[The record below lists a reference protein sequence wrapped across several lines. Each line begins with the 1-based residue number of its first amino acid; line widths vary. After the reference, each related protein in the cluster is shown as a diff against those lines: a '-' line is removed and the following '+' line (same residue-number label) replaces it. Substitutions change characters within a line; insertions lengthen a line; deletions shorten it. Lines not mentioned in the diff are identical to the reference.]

1 MLRFAPMSDETTHL
15 PSADTSDLSEV
26 RQWYDPTR
34 LDKVRR
40 SSQRSANAVHDAFDL
55 IGGTPRLA
63 EWAHENP
70 ETFYTKLFNKT
81 IERTSAVEHSGE
93 ITIVS
98 AIPRTVLDGEFEDVT
113 P

>member
-1 MLRFAPMSDETTHL
+1 MSDETTHL
-15 PSADTSDLSEV
+15 PAASASDFSEV
-26 RQWYDPTR
+26 REWYDPTR
-34 LDKVRR
+34 LDRVRR

-98 AIPRTVLDGEFEDVT
+98 AIPRTVLDGECEDISDV
-113 P
+113 